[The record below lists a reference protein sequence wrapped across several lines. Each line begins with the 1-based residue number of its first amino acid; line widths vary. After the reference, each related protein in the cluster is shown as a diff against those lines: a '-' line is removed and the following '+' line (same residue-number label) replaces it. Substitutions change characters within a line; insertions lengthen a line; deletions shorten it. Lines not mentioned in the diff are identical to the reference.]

1 MTAKQKITIML
12 QLDVSGDICP
22 LSLLKTKR
30 WLKQQQNGQLV
41 ELIVKDSQDSK
52 DIWRY
57 LQQTKQDVLE
67 VKSAHGQI
75 FYQLRVVR
83 T

>member
-1 MTAKQKITIML
+1 ML
-12 QLDVSGDICP
+12 QLDVSGDTCP

-30 WLKQQQNGQLV
+30 WLKQQTSGELV
-41 ELIVKDSQDSK
+41 ELVVRDSNDSK

-57 LQQTKQDVLE
+57 LQQTQQDILQVRPAE
-67 VKSAHGQI
+67 GRVY
-75 FYQLRVVR
+75 YQFRVVR

>member
-1 MTAKQKITIML
+1 ML
-12 QLDVSGDICP
+12 QLDVSGDTCP

-30 WLKQQQNGQLV
+30 WLKQQTSGELV
-41 ELIVKDSQDSK
+41 ELVIRDSNDSK

-57 LQQTKQDVLE
+57 LQQTQQDILQVRPAEGL
-67 VKSAHGQI
+67 VY
-75 FYQLRVVR
+75 YQLRVVR